1 MSSAT
6 STTMVGA
13 PTVRRMTEADIPRAA
28 TVSAEAFEL
37 DLAFPGA
44 RRLWEARIRHSL
56 LTDPGGSFVSERDG
70 ILAGVAQAVIRE
82 RLWILSLLTV
92 SPTVSQG
99 GEGRAL
105 VRAAL
110 GYDRDTDAGVII
122 ASNDPRALRLYG
134 TSGFRLDPTFQVTGS
149 VDATLIPEL
158 HPDITEV
165 PPADLETLAPISRA
179 VRGAAHTLDFG
190 VALIRGAS
198 VFRLGDRG
206 FVVTT
211 PGRGVWM
218 LAARDEDAA
227 QALLWYGLHQ
237 LKNERRIEIGFVS
250 GQQQWALD
258 VVLAARLSFRAYG
271 AIGTRGVLGPLHPYI
286 PSPPFA

>member
-1 MSSAT
+1 
-6 STTMVGA
+6 
-13 PTVRRMTEADIPRAA
+13 MTESDIPPAA

-37 DLAFPGA
+37 DLGKPGA
-44 RRLWEARIRHSL
+44 RHIWEARIRHSL
-56 LTDPGGSFVSERDG
+56 RTDPEGSFVSERDG
-70 ILAGVAQAVIRE
+70 IIAGVAQAVVRE

-92 SPTVSQG
+92 SPTRSRG

-110 GYDRDTDAGVII
+110 GYERDTDAGVII
-122 ASNDPRALRLYG
+122 ASNDSRALRLYG
-134 TSGFRLDPTFQVTGS
+134 TSGFRLEPSFQVTGS

-165 PPADLETLAPISRA
+165 QPLELERLAPISRA
-179 VRGAAHTLDFG
+179 VRGAAHTLDLG
-190 VALIRGAS
+190 VALMRGAS
-198 VFRLGDRG
+198 IYCLGDRG

-211 PGRGVWM
+211 PGRGVWA
-218 LAARDEDAA
+218 LAARDEGAA

-237 LKNERRIEIGFVS
+237 LRDERKIEIGFVT
-250 GQQQWALD
+250 GRQQWAID
-258 VVLAARLSFRAYG
+258 VFLAARLPFRSYG
-271 AIGTRGVLGPLHPYI
+271 AVATHGNLGPLHPYI

>member
-1 MSSAT
+1 MSAAT
-6 STTMVGA
+6 HTTTVGA
-13 PTVRRMTEADIPRAA
+13 PSVRRMTVADIPRAA

-37 DLAFPGA
+37 DLGIPGA
-44 RRLWEARIRHSL
+44 RRHWEARIRHSL
-56 LTDPGGSFVSERDG
+56 LTDPEGSFVSERDG

-105 VRAAL
+105 VRAAV
-110 GYDRDTDAGVII
+110 GYDRDTDAGII
-122 ASNDPRALRLYG
+122 MSSNDPRALRLYG
-134 TSGFRLDPTFQVTGS
+134 TSGFRLEPTFQATGS
-149 VDATLIPEL
+149 VDAALIPEL
-158 HPDITEV
+158 HPSITEV
-165 PPADLETLAPISRA
+165 PPGELETLAQISRA
-179 VRGAAHTLDFG
+179 VRGASHTLDFG

-198 VFRLGDRG
+198 VFRLEDRG

-211 PGRGVWM
+211 PGRGIWM
-218 LAARDEDAA
+218 LAARDDNVA

-237 LKNERRIEIGFVS
+237 LKDERRIEISFVTAR
-250 GQQQWALD
+250 QQWALD
-258 VVLAARLSFRAYG
+258 VLLAARLSFKSYG
-271 AIGTRGVLGPLHPYI
+271 AIGTRGALGPLHPYI